1 MGRKCKINHHRTPYQ
16 PRSTSRPPLVAL
28 VCSTWREAWDE
39 AQTVWVRRP
48 YPAAMQWMQG
58 LVRDVSTR
66 AYRDADRLE
75 REAASRR
82 DMGIVDDDNLSTTQ
96 LIANMVAQEGN
107 LYAAARV
114 HQRRLDAHVAVEP
127 ITTSLA
133 LTVLSMRSTDT
144 SPQRTLALQVHNATR
159 PMPEAHYSL
168 PGWNVPETRIQQ
180 HVAAMVDDMEGDHS
194 QALVEHPMM
203 DAHAY
208 PAMPLSL
215 SDRELIGGV
224 SSTHP
229 RLFQTHDGLAADTY
243 IHQSALPHAG
253 VGLHARRAFA
263 VGEPVACM
271 RKPIH
276 VRSWKDADA
285 WVLIHG
291 LQSADV
297 IIRLNSRSFFLD
309 NAIPQFGD
317 SYDHCP
323 WRAVNDAHHEPS
335 NLAWQIFR
343 EKIDAGTAWR
353 LVPVLVATRAIVEGE
368 ELFRDYTNVRYR
380 SHLPS
385 TSDEFDFEEAD
396 APWVHAALDHL
407 ALECQEELDDLLLPG
422 SFVPSSPSSLSE
434 ITVSSSHLAESMEDS
449 DFVSDSV
456 AHFQNAG
463 FAFVA
468 RTESF
473 SSADLFPAV
482 VGNAHMP
489 RTRPRRSRR
498 WPARQLA
505 RKHLKDQRARDLTPY
520 VCVCSSSARAT
531 RFSAPQGTSM
541 HVRQHTCLLARS
553 ACLVSL
559 ACGILKDPLQ
569 TC

>member
-1 MGRKCKINHHRTPYQ
+1 M
-16 PRSTSRPPLVAL
+16 L
-28 VCSTWREAWDE
+28 
-39 AQTVWVRRP
+39 
-48 YPAAMQWMQG
+48 WMQG

-66 AYRDADRLE
+66 AYYDADRLE

-114 HQRRLDAHVAVEP
+114 HQRRLDADVAVEP

-144 SPQRTLALQVHNATR
+144 SPQRTLALQVHNNTR

-215 SDRELIGGV
+215 SDREIISGV

-229 RLFQTHDGLAADTY
+229 RLLQTHDGLAADTY

-285 WVLIHG
+285 WVLVHG
-291 LQSADV
+291 LQGADA

-309 NAIPQFGD
+309 NGIPQFGD

-343 EKIDAGTAWR
+343 EKIDAGAAWR

-380 SHLPS
+380 THLPS
-385 TSDEFDFEEAD
+385 TSDEFNFEEAD
-396 APWVHAALDHL
+396 APGYMQPLTFWHW
-407 ALECQEELDDLLLPG
+407 
-422 SFVPSSPSSLSE
+422 
-434 ITVSSSHLAESMEDS
+434 
-449 DFVSDSV
+449 
-456 AHFQNAG
+456 NAKK
-463 FAFVA
+463 
-468 RTESF
+468 S
-473 SSADLFPAV
+473 
-482 VGNAHMP
+482 
-489 RTRPRRSRR
+489 
-498 WPARQLA
+498 
-505 RKHLKDQRARDLTPY
+505 
-520 VCVCSSSARAT
+520 
-531 RFSAPQGTSM
+531 
-541 HVRQHTCLLARS
+541 
-553 ACLVSL
+553 
-559 ACGILKDPLQ
+559 
-569 TC
+569 